1 MRGAVKSIIAE
12 SAAAVLIGNELL
24 SGKVHEA
31 NLVELARTLR
41 ALGIALRRVVMIPDE
56 MDLIAEEVAEFSRS
70 HDVVFTSGGVGPTHD
85 DLTVDAV
92 AKAFGVQ
99 ARLDESMAEMLRSA
113 YGERCTEHHL
123 RMARVPE
130 GACLATTSA
139 ERWPTVVMGNVWVLP
154 GVPQIFRAKLSVV
167 REWVRGPVAFHS
179 KAVLTRLDEGA
190 LKPLLDQVVEAHP
203 NVDIGSYPKWFDLS
217 YKTKITFDSRDAA
230 AVEAALA
237 AFVALLTDADV
248 FGIE

>member
-1 MRGAVKSIIAE
+1 MKSLIAE

-56 MDLIAEEVAEFSRS
+56 MDLIASEVAAFSRS

-85 DLTVDAV
+85 DLTLDAV
-92 AKAFGVQ
+92 AKAFGVE

-130 GACLATTSA
+130 GAFLATTSA
-139 ERWPTVVMGNVWVLP
+139 ERWPTVVMRNVWVLP
-154 GVPQIFRAKLSVV
+154 GVPQIFRSKLCVV
-167 REWVRGPVAFHS
+167 REWVRGPVPFHS
-179 KAVLTRLDEGA
+179 RAVLTRLDEGS
-190 LKPLLDQVVEAHP
+190 LKPLLDRVVEAHP
-203 NVDIGSYPKWFDLS
+203 GVEVGSYPKWFDAS

-237 AFVALLTDADV
+237 AFVGALGEADV
-248 FGIE
+248 FAVE